1 MPGRKESSDRLS
13 PRTGHT
19 GQAGVSAVVELWEKT
34 ENVDLQGGEA
44 GILRHPL
51 VLAIS

>member
-19 GQAGVSAVVELWEKT
+19 GQTGVSAVVELSKT